1 MSRRRKKEYAVIGLA
16 TAWNK
21 SFARFFLK
29 KKKIRTI
36 YLCSKIYSLLG
47 FEGRKNNREKE
58 GKKMRRERICIH
70 VYATNERSFTCDRH
84 RRHGA
89 NDPAIE
95 YERSPRSRPSSVLST
110 RSKNNTPFDRS
121 CVTAPPSAPSFS
133 ANLQIQ
139 RIVNTAR
146 FVNTGSSPASFL
158 LWIFERWGSHH
169 ISYRLSKQVF
179 SYDLWNKYIY
189 IGRWFYWIKLRAS
202 IFFSFSVQKCGW
214 NCWRSWWFCWRWDRA
229 TPGPREP
236 VRIFPRFASIKLGIF
251 YRGNMAGARKKW
263 KGKGGSFPDGNKTIR
278 IVVPRTNRVFIR
290 L

>member
-1 MSRRRKKEYAVIGLA
+1 MADSPLLDAPTCKSKVRDSTTRFTVTRTRITDDRKRSSKTVVDENEKVKKRKKKRKKKKIYDPARRASSLGTRRMSRRRKKEYAVIGLA

-158 LWIFERWGSHH
+158 L
-169 ISYRLSKQVF
+169 
-179 SYDLWNKYIY
+179 
-189 IGRWFYWIKLRAS
+189 
-202 IFFSFSVQKCGW
+202 
-214 NCWRSWWFCWRWDRA
+214 
-229 TPGPREP
+229 
-236 VRIFPRFASIKLGIF
+236 
-251 YRGNMAGARKKW
+251 
-263 KGKGGSFPDGNKTIR
+263 
-278 IVVPRTNRVFIR
+278 
-290 L
+290 